1 MNKGGRPKNPVW
13 DSFENCNDGKS
24 RCLHCRETVSSKSCR
39 MMAHLSKCSKKKAL
53 SQWRSKCE
61 ISIVLYESNL
71 HACCKDFVYQIMCD
85 RFKDDIVV
93 VLEEKAT
100 LRSL

>member
-1 MNKGGRPKNPVW
+1 MSPRKHPLLTWAPKP
-13 DSFENCNDGKS
+13 SS
-24 RCLHCRETVSSKSCR
+24 THVSIIKDWIEWLRSTPNTGSVKER
-39 MMAHLSKCSKKKAL
+39 KKRL
-53 SQWRSKCE
+53 EVSGVPNVRSP
-61 ISIVLYESNL
+61 LYESNL